1 MQVKYLLIINYKQLY
16 IKIILCYTYNLVFI
30 KDEVN
35 VYASE
40 WMHLLIYIK
49 NLILADYLIQ

>member
-16 IKIILCYTYNLVFI
+16 FKMILCYTYKSVFI

-40 WMHLLIYIK
+40 WIHLLIYIK
-49 NLILADYLIQ
+49 NLILAEYLIQ

>member
-1 MQVKYLLIINYKQLY
+1 MQAKYLLIINYKKNY
-16 IKIILCYTYNLVFI
+16 FKTILCYTYNLGFI

-40 WMHLLIYIK
+40 WIQLLIYIK
-49 NLILADYLIQ
+49 NLILAEYLIQ